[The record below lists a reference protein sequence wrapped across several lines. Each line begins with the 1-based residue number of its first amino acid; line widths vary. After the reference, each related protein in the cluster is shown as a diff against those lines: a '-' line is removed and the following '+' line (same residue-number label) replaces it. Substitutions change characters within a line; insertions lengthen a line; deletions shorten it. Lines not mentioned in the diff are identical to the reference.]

1 MIDCFDG
8 KVVSWSIG
16 TRPDAQLVNSML
28 DGAIKTLTE
37 GDSPVVHSDRGSH
50 YRWPGWLQRI
60 DAAGLVRSMSR
71 KGCSPDNAACEG
83 FFGRLKNEMYYCR
96 NWAGTTVEAFM
107 NELNSYIQW
116 YNERRIKLSLQAMSP
131 VDYRRRLGIAT

>member
-1 MIDCFDG
+1 
-8 KVVSWSIG
+8 
-16 TRPDAQLVNSML
+16 
-28 DGAIKTLTE
+28 
-37 GDSPVVHSDRGSH
+37 
-50 YRWPGWLQRI
+50 
-60 DAAGLVRSMSR
+60 
-71 KGCSPDNAACEG
+71 
-83 FFGRLKNEMYYCR
+83 MYYCR